1 MWRRIIIKSEPT
13 KNLLNEEE
21 IKIFKSWHPKKNIN
35 DIIEVWQEWKVKYIR
50 LISNKIIWIPE
61 YTKQELLT
69 PWKYK
74 WKANE
79 ILSSTLWQR
88 I

>member
-1 MWRRIIIKSEPT
+1 MWRRIIIKSEPI

-74 WKANE
+74 WKTNE
-79 ILSSTLWQR
+79 ILSSALWQR